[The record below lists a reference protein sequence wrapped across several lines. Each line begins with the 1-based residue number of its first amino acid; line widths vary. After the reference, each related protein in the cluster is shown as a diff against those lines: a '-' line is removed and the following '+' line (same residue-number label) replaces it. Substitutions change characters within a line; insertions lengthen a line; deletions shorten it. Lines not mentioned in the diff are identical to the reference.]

1 MIIRAMAKRDP
12 RIDAYIENA
21 APFARPIL
29 RRLRTL
35 VHRGCPEAVEGL
47 KWGMPHFDYR
57 GIFCGM
63 AAFKAHCTF
72 GFWNRAMNVGEKKDA
87 MGQFGR
93 ITALDDLPPDAT
105 IVGYVKE
112 AKRLADEGIRL
123 GRVRKERKPLPV
135 PPALTAALKKKSGAL
150 GRFRAMSPSQ
160 QRDYSEWI
168 GEAKTEATRDRRIA
182 TAVDWIAQGKSRNWK
197 YQPK

>member
-1 MIIRAMAKRDP
+1 MAKKDP
-12 RIDAYIENA
+12 RVDAYIENA

-29 RRLRTL
+29 RRLRAL
-35 VHRGCPEAVEGL
+35 VHRGCPEVVEGL

-72 GFWNRAMNVGEKKDA
+72 GFWNRAMNAGDKKGA

-93 ITALDDLPPDAT
+93 ITALEDLPPDAT

-112 AKRLADEGIRL
+112 AKRLADEGIRVAP
-123 GRVRKERKPLPV
+123 VRKARPPLPV
-135 PPALTAALKKKSGAL
+135 PTALTAALKKKTGAL
-150 GRFRAMSPSQ
+150 VRFRAMSPSQ
-160 QRDYSEWI
+160 QRDYSEWV
-168 GEAKTEATRDRRIA
+168 GEAKTDATRDRRVA
-182 TAVDWIAQGKSRNWK
+182 TAVEWIAEGKARNWR
-197 YQPK
+197 YQRK